1 MMAMIVAP
9 IAIRKWSGE
18 KNKRIEWFTL
28 ELQLQRPPFKDSTKM
43 LNDTGKKSEPI
54 YKKLFNTL
62 WQQKEPL
69 DKLKDEMSI
78 KLLNAWN

>member
-1 MMAMIVAP
+1 MPSENEVERK
-9 IAIRKWSGE
+9 IR
-18 KNKRIEWFTL
+18 
-28 ELQLQRPPFKDSTKM
+28 ELNGSPWNCSYKEPPFKDSTKV

-78 KLLNAWN
+78 KLLNA